1 MEPVAC
7 CRLETV
13 LHSRTMEVRL
23 AYATAIAVNANI
35 TQL

>member
-1 MEPVAC
+1 MF

-13 LHSRTMEVRL
+13 LHSRTMEVRV
-23 AYATAIAVNANI
+23 AYATTIAVNSNI